1 MGRILLA
8 CASLEE
14 CRPLLPQGL
23 MPERIG
29 GRPAYGLAEGAT
41 VVVCGVGKTNTAQA
55 VTAVIEHAGFAERG
69 GFAAVVSFGSA
80 GAFLS
85 SGLSPGDVAVASEEV
100 TDELV
105 VLPGRLATLAEIGL
119 PLLALDPPLH
129 NRFPV
134 SDALTRRLL
143 AACRQSALPGQQT
156 LSGAFLT
163 VSRITCCREEAD
175 RLEELLGPLLCE
187 NMEGAAA
194 AQVAHHY
201 GLAFAEVR
209 SVSNLVDDRER
220 QSWDF
225 ELAARNCCRVV
236 RFFLEELRLHPL

>member
-8 CASLEE
+8 CSSLEE

-23 MPERIG
+23 MPERLG
-29 GRPAYGLAEGAT
+29 GRPAYGLADGAT

-55 VTAVIEHAGFAERG
+55 VTAAIERE

-85 SGLSPGDVAVASEEV
+85 SGLSPGDLAVASEEV

-105 VLPGRLATLAEIGL
+105 VLPGGLATLAEIGL
-119 PLLALDPPLH
+119 PLLSLDPPLH

-143 AACRQSALPGQQT
+143 AACRQSALPGQRT

-201 GLAFAEVR
+201 GLPFAEVR

-236 RFFLEELRLHPL
+236 NSFLEELRAHPL